1 MKDGPNLMNE
11 PAAKP
16 PGRES
21 PAAHSDRAEPAAPPD
36 LAILSRLLDSHAP
49 YLYSVAYHLM
59 RNPHDAEDTVQETLL
74 KLVRNPA
81 SLANLRDERAFLAS
95 AVWRVGLNRLQSAPH
110 RAQRRTQDVTV
121 MPLPDPKPNPEQ
133 QAAAVDQR
141 MLMRSLIEALPD
153 TLRQPLL
160 LAAIEDMRGSEVAA
174 ILGIPEA
181 TVRTRIHRA
190 KAELRQAFLDATTL
204 KSKAPKEVRA

>member
-1 MKDGPNLMNE
+1 MNE
-11 PAAKP
+11 PVAKP
-16 PGRES
+16 PGRERL
-21 PAAHSDRAEPAAPPD
+21 AANGNRVESAEPAAPPD
-36 LAILSRLLDSHAP
+36 LAILSRLLDLHAP

-110 RAQRRTQDVTV
+110 RAQRRTQDITV

-133 QAAAVDQR
+133 QAAKEDQR
-141 MLMRSLIEALPD
+141 MLMRSLIDALPD

-190 KAELRQAFLDATTL
+190 KAELRQAFLDATKL
-204 KSKAPKEVRA
+204 KSNAPKEVRA